1 MGKDDREVSAIG
13 HDQRGQEIELRKSE
27 QDGVEG
33 GAGREVHGAEA
44 TGVTLRLHGKLEG
57 RGETLRVMLRFLLW
71 TTRHYK

>member
-33 GAGREVHGAEA
+33 GAGREVRGAEA

-57 RGETLRVMLRFLLW
+57 WGETLRVTLRFLLW

>member
-33 GAGREVHGAEA
+33 GAGREVRGAEA
-44 TGVTLRLHGKLEG
+44 TGVTLQLHGKLVG
-57 RGETLRVMLRFLLW
+57 WAETPRVTLRFLL
-71 TTRHYK
+71 